1 MVFLKLLISSKFKGK
16 SIIFTGTLK
25 TMTRQEAK
33 ARAEELGAKV
43 VGSISAK
50 TDMIV
55 VGENS
60 GSKLKKAE
68 EFGVK
73 ILTEDDWL
81 EILK

>member
-1 MVFLKLLISSKFKGK
+1 
-16 SIIFTGTLK
+16 
-25 TMTRQEAK
+25 MTRQEAK

-43 VGSISAK
+43 VSSISSK

-55 VGENS
+55 VGKDS

-68 EFGVK
+68 ELGVK
-73 ILTEDDWL
+73 ILSENDWL